1 MRMIGDQNNGTYL
14 KVRNAMK
21 KMIQLMLSFITGI
34 TLIGCGATAKE
45 IRAKSLSERSDVFH
59 EVKEEG
65 ITPKGF
71 VDVVIK
77 ASIKTHLEG
86 YYALES
92 KESLHGKPG
101 YPFVLN
107 IDGQSATWKVD
118 GQKDIKPKY
127 DEKGKT
133 IPDPE
138 AGEGMKYVLEKKIRL
153 TAGSHRL
160 FFGLPEDDYAF
171 EADILLKEGELNI
184 LEFQP
189 VYKSKRMPY
198 RMPTFL
204 KGIQRY
210 EMFLDGNPIQLKS

>member
-1 MRMIGDQNNGTYL
+1 
-14 KVRNAMK
+14 MK
-21 KMIQLMLSFITGI
+21 KMIQIMLSFITGI
-34 TLIGCGATAKE
+34 VLIGCGATAKE
-45 IRAKSLSERSDVFH
+45 IRAKSLSERTDVFR
-59 EVKEEG
+59 EVKDES
-65 ITPKGF
+65 TPPKGF
-71 VDVVIK
+71 ADVSIT
-77 ASIKTHLEG
+77 ASIKTHLEK
-86 YYALES
+86 YYVLES

-107 IDGQSATWKVD
+107 IDGQSVTWTVD
-118 GQKDIKPKY
+118 GQKDSQPKY

-138 AGEGMKYVLEKKIRL
+138 AGEGIKYILEKKIRL

-171 EADILLKEGELNI
+171 EVDILLKEGELNI

-204 KGIQRY
+204 KGIQKY
-210 EMFLDGNPIQLKS
+210 EMILNGNPIQAIL